1 MIGAVIVTFNPEI
14 DRIRENINAIVNQVS
29 CVLIVD
35 NASKNVADIMELI
48 DGIDS
53 VKLITLKDNLGIAAA
68 QNTGMT
74 FLEKKGYSWAVTLDQ
89 DSIVDNELV
98 TKLTSKDEFQDKS
111 TAILAARYV
120 DDNWDQRTLAFHDNL
135 SGSSVVDKVNVI
147 SSGNLVRIAA
157 WRQVGGFDEQLFI
170 DSVDTDFNR
179 RLIYKG
185 WRVLQVN
192 DVEFRH
198 TIGTVINKPVLK
210 KMLLFNDRET
220 FTDHSAT
227 RQYYIFRNQII
238 MLKRYY
244 NFPNLRIIHRIWRM
258 RHLILL
264 PNSYI
269 KFKSACR
276 GVFDGMKYNVKKD
289 QFFQNFLQKD

>member
-98 TKLTSKDEFQDKS
+98 TKITSKDEFQDKS

-192 DVEFRH
+192 NVEFRH

-210 KMLLFNDRET
+210 KCCYLMIVKHL
-220 FTDHSAT
+220 
-227 RQYYIFRNQII
+227 QII
-238 MLKRYY
+238 LLLG
-244 NFPNLRIIHRIWRM
+244 NIIF
-258 RHLILL
+258 LE
-264 PNSYI
+264 I
-269 KFKSACR
+269 K
-276 GVFDGMKYNVKKD
+276 
-289 QFFQNFLQKD
+289 